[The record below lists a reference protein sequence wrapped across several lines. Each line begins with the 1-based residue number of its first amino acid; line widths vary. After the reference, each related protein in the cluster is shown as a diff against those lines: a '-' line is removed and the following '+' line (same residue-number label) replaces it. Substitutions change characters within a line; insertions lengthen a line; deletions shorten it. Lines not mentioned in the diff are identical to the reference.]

1 MNTEQIIDELI
12 ILSGQM
18 FVEIDAAKLEFDKLI
33 VEAEAMLDRV
43 QNMQVKIEDRILEF
57 KKMIEDENER
67 QAG

>member
-1 MNTEQIIDELI
+1 MNTEQSIDELL

-33 VEAEAMLDRV
+33 VESESMLDRV
-43 QNMQVKIEDRILEF
+43 QNMQVKIEERILEF

-67 QAG
+67 KAG